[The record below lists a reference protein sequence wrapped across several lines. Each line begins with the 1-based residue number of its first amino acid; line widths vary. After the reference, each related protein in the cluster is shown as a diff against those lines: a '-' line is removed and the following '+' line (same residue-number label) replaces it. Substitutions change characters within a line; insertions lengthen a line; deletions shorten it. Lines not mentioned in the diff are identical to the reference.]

1 MFPFYSSRYGT
12 SLNDLR
18 IVWDAKYCT
27 TAEPS
32 RLTSGQMM
40 SEDTQVVTLQ
50 QALEVHS
57 TTEAEATR

>member
-1 MFPFYSSRYGT
+1 MLPFYSSRYGT

-27 TAEPS
+27 TAEPT

-50 QALEVHS
+50 QALKYIQQLK
-57 TTEAEATR
+57 AEAIR